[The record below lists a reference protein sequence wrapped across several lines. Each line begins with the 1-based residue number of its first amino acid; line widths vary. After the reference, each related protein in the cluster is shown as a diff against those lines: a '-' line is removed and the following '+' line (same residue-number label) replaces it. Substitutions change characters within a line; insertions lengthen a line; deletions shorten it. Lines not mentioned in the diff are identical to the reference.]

1 MEYEKNTWDFLNQFT
16 QARIAIGRTGT
27 SLPTHFLLHFRLEH
41 AKARDAVYSIL
52 DKNKIKK
59 DLLPSFTIFELHT
72 QAQDRL
78 AYLKNPNQ
86 GRRLSQTSQQLL
98 QEIANHLPPRH
109 EVVFVIADGLS
120 ATAVNTHAAPILNQ
134 VIPYLQAK
142 KWEVAPICLVE
153 QGRVACADEIAVLLK
168 AKIAVILIGERP
180 GLSAADSMGIYLT
193 FQPSIGTTDE
203 RRNCISN
210 IRPEGLAYPL
220 AQAKLIYLLEIM
232 KNKQL
237 SGVALKDE
245 EDLPTSDFIKEIV

>member
-52 DKNKIKK
+52 DKNKIKR
-59 DLLPSFTIFELHT
+59 DLLPSFTIFDLQT

-78 AYLKNPNQ
+78 TYLKNPNQ
-86 GRRLSQTSQQLL
+86 GRRLSPTSQELL
-98 QEIANHLPPRH
+98 QKNTNHLLSH

-120 ATAVNTHAAPILNQ
+120 ATAVNAHAAPILNQ

-180 GLSAADSMGIYLT
+180 GLTAADSMGIYLT

-210 IRPEGLAYPL
+210 IRPEGLTYPL
-220 AQAKLIYLLEIM
+220 AQAKIVYLLEMI

-245 EDLPTSDFIKEIV
+245 EDLPTADFIKEIM

>member
-16 QARIAIGRTGT
+16 QARIAIGRSGT

-41 AKARDAVYSIL
+41 AKARDAVYSNL
-52 DKNKIKK
+52 DKNKIKAS
-59 DLLPSFTIFELHT
+59 LPSSFTIFDLHS

-86 GRRLSQTSQQLL
+86 GRRLSQTSRELL
-98 QEIANHLPPRH
+98 QKNANHLPSH

-120 ATAVNTHAAPILNQ
+120 ATAVNTHACPILNQ
-134 VIPYLQAK
+134 VIPYLQTK

-210 IRPEGLAYPL
+210 IRPDGLAYPL
-220 AQAKLIYLLEIM
+220 AQAKLIYLLEMM

-245 EDLPTSDFIKEIV
+245 EDLPTSDFIKEIM

>member
-1 MEYEKNTWDFLNQFT
+1 MEYEKNIWDFLNQFT

-52 DKNKIKK
+52 DKNKIKE
-59 DLLPSFTIFELHT
+59 DLSPAFTIFDLHT

-98 QEIANHLPPRH
+98 QKNANHLPSH
-109 EVVFVIADGLS
+109 DVVFVIADGLS
-120 ATAVNTHAAPILNQ
+120 ATAVNSHASPILNH

-142 KWEVAPICLVE
+142 SWEVAPICLVE
-153 QGRVACADEIAVLLK
+153 QGRVACADEISVLLK

-220 AQAKLIYLLEIM
+220 AKAKLIYLLEMM
-232 KNKQL
+232 KSKQL

-245 EDLPTSDFIKEIV
+245 EDLPTSDFIKKIM